1 MNYYEFFS
9 DRDEV
14 LKEIEMLKADDYF
27 EEDFHLLADE
37 DSDPDEMQW
46 IKYTDINFH
55 PYYEQAEGIK
65 SIFTSKEPASN
76 YIFNIDLRED
86 TAEDYL
92 RRIKDGE
99 FFLYY
104 TDEEKYTREQAD
116 HEIPDSEVY

>member
-14 LKEIEMLKADDYF
+14 LKEIETLKTDNYF
-27 EEDFHLLADE
+27 EEDLHLLADA

-65 SIFTSKEPASN
+65 SIFTSNEPASN
-76 YIFNIDLRED
+76 YIYEIGLGED
-86 TAEDYL
+86 TAEEYL
-92 RRIKDGE
+92 DRIKDGE
-99 FFLYY
+99 FLLYY
-104 TDEEKYTREQAD
+104 NDEAKYTREQD
-116 HEIPDSEVY
+116 SGDIPDSEIY

>member
-9 DRDEV
+9 DRDEF

-37 DSDPDEMQW
+37 DSDPDELQW
-46 IKYTDINFH
+46 IKYTEINFH

-65 SIFTSKEPASN
+65 SIFTANEPASN
-76 YIFNIDLRED
+76 YIFNIGLNED

-99 FFLYY
+99 FLLYY
-104 TDEEKYTREQAD
+104 SDEVKYTREQED
-116 HEIPDSEVY
+116 HETPDSEIY